1 MNNCK
6 YHYIVIAKT
15 KCFISKMLSKFY
27 REGFYLNLSCIFQED
42 KKRKEHEMLS
52 SNLDSFESEI
62 SKKFYIL
69 YILFFIY

>member
-1 MNNCK
+1 
-6 YHYIVIAKT
+6 
-15 KCFISKMLSKFY
+15 MLSKFY